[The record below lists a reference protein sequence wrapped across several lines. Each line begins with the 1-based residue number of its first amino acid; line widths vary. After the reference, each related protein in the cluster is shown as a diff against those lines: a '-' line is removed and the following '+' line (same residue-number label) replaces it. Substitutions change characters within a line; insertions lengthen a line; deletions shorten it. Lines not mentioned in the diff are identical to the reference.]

1 MYKPRPG
8 ILIAVLGFCGLA
20 FNFIESSGSV
30 GSKIPITL
38 FFLAIMVIGIVLES
52 IPSEKMD
59 GFYGEVRGGERY
71 G

>member
-8 ILIAVLGFCGLA
+8 ILVAVLGFCGLT
-20 FNFIESSGSV
+20 FNFIESSGGM

-38 FFLAIMVIGIVLES
+38 FFLVIMIIGIVAEM
-52 IPSEKMD
+52 IPPEKMNE
-59 GFYGEVRGGERY
+59 FYGEGRGGREF

>member
-20 FNFIESSGSV
+20 FNFIESSGSI

-38 FFLAIMVIGIVLES
+38 FFLVIMVIGIVIES
-52 IPSEKMD
+52 IPPEKNQE
-59 GFYGEVRGGERY
+59 FYGEVRGGREFV
-71 G
+71 